1 MSFEKLI
8 GEIEK
13 MSVLELSDFVKA
25 LEEKFG
31 VSGAMQF
38 AAAPAAAAG
47 DSAAAA
53 SEEKLEYKVILK
65 ASGDKKI
72 DAIKALRK
80 VTQLSLSDAKKAVEE
95 APSVIG
101 EAISKDDAQK
111 IKKELESVGAVVEL
125 Q

>member
-25 LEEKFG
+25 IEEKFG

-47 DSAAAA
+47 EAVAAK
-53 SEEKLEYKVILK
+53 EEKLEYKVVLK
-65 ASGDKKI
+65 ASGEKKI
-72 DAIKALRK
+72 DNIKALRK
-80 VTQLSLSDAKKAVEE
+80 VTQLSLSDAKKAVDE

-101 EAISKDDAQK
+101 EAIPAADAEK
-111 IKKELESVGAVVEL
+111 IKKELEAVGATVEL
-125 Q
+125 S